1 MSITITGIGQYEAW
15 TRRELPAVEQVRP
28 GIWTIPVPFPDP
40 STRYT
45 LCYLLQSE
53 GTTVLIDPGMDT
65 PAGWIH
71 LQKGLA
77 EAGSSAASIEGI
89 LVTHFHPDHLGL
101 ANRLRSL
108 SAAWLALGADE
119 RYYRPNLDLPEAAE
133 ENKKRLITWG
143 VPAARHS
150 ELQLTGEI
158 YSLMKSLALA
168 EIELHDG
175 DTVPVGSNHLR
186 VVTTPGH
193 SPGHVCFIDDERKLI
208 FSGDHLLPSI
218 RPHVLLDR
226 AGLEN
231 PLEAHLDS
239 LARTRHD
246 ADFEVLPAHQYRFR
260 GAGIRSAALEQWHQ
274 TRGEEIRAVIDELQP
289 QNLWTVAKHLKWARG
304 WNRVRGPSTHLAL
317 GETASHVLLLQ
328 RRGISVP
335 AI

>member
-1 MSITITGIGQYEAW
+1 MSITITGTGQYEAW
-15 TRRELPAVEQVRP
+15 TRRQLPAVEQLRP
-28 GIWTIPVPFPDP
+28 GVWSIPVPFPDP

-45 LCYLLQSE
+45 LCYLLKSE

-65 PAGWIH
+65 PTGWTH

-77 EAGSSAASIEGI
+77 EAGSSPASLDGI

-101 ANRLRSL
+101 ADRLRSL

-119 RYYRPNLDLPEAAE
+119 HYYRPNMDLPEAAQ
-133 ENKKRLITWG
+133 ENKQRLIKWG
-143 VPAARHS
+143 VPAARHR
-150 ELQLTGEI
+150 ELELTAET

-168 EIELHDG
+168 DVKLHDG
-175 DTVPVGSNHLR
+175 DTVSVGANQLR

-193 SPGHVCFIDDERKLI
+193 SPGHVCFIDDERELI

-231 PLEAHLDS
+231 PLGSHLHS
-239 LARTRHD
+239 LARTRH

-260 GAGIRSAALEQWHQ
+260 GAGIRSADLEQWHQ
-274 TRGEEIRAVIDELQP
+274 MRADQIREVLDEVQP
-289 QNLWTVAKHLKWARG
+289 QSLWTLAQRLTWARG
-304 WNRVRGPSTHLAL
+304 WNAMRGPSTHLAL
-317 GETASHVLLLQ
+317 GETASHLLLLQ
-328 RRGISVP
+328 HSGIHVP